1 MAFDNN
7 VSPGTPPLNWQKIKD
22 SFDVINQNFTQI
34 GAAIAQYRP
43 VTIINIDTSN
53 PVKVTTNGV
62 HELEAGTKV
71 NITTSGVSQLDGNE
85 YYVAISS
92 PDELL
97 LYTDALLTTSVDG
110 AAHDAY
116 PSSGGVVQG
125 FSPFANLDFDV
136 FRNNIIPS
144 NTGLYNLGSATKQWK
159 EVHIEPGS
167 EVPDSE
173 NNGLWL
179 GSAQI
184 RGNGTTIRLPAG
196 STIQPLDDD
205 ADPVP
210 ILDINKTFFKEVQVD
225 NGNAVVA
232 DEFVDSLNL
241 ISGTAMQLTVDS
253 SAESIT
259 FANTGVTQLA
269 GSTGISVSAATGN
282 ITLSNTGVTSVGN
295 GSTLPAGLT
304 VGSGI
309 ARDNTTGVVT
319 FTNTGVIDLDDGFGI
334 TLSRDDATGIV
345 TVTNA
350 APAVNTFGTFS
361 VQGQA
366 DVQPDNTA
374 DTLEFIAGYG
384 IGITTDGTNDKITFA
399 FDSNVDINGSVF
411 ADDSTLLVDG
421 VMGRI
426 VADVYA
432 NVFGNVTGNTTGY
445 HTGDVTGSVFADD
458 STRIVNAIDGTVD
471 ANIDRGT
478 TAFTLGA
485 GTISIVSG
493 NALDIE
499 SSNSYDL
506 TVNSGNDAYY
516 YSDFGNTLIDA
527 GEALTLSAV
536 NGININSPVNT
547 VIQGTAGFVGDL
559 TGSVFGDDSTK
570 LVDGVE
576 GKIVGPVESD
586 NIRGSFIGTVFA
598 DDSTVILDEL
608 GNLRYYPTTPG
619 DWNGTAPTTV
629 GEALDRL
636 ATLVKSLNSGV
647 GA

>member
-7 VSPGTPPLNWQKIKD
+7 VSPGRPPLNWQKVSD
-22 SFDVINQNFTQI
+22 AFDVINSNFTQI
-34 GAAIAQYRP
+34 GASIAQYRP

-53 PVKVTTNGV
+53 PVKVTTD
-62 HELEAGTKV
+62 GTHDLPSGAKV
-71 NITTSGVSQLDGNE
+71 SITNSGVSQLDGGQF
-85 YYVAISS
+85 YVSISS
-92 PDELL
+92 QDELL
-97 LYTDALLTTSVDG
+97 LYTDEALTTPVDG
-110 AAHDAY
+110 SAHDGY
-116 PSSGGVVQG
+116 PSSGGVIQG
-125 FSPFANLDFDV
+125 YSPFSNLDFDV
-136 FRNNIIPS
+136 FRNNIIPAE
-144 NTGLYNLGSATKQWK
+144 TGEYNLGSFTKQWK
-159 EVHIEPGS
+159 ELHIEPTS
-167 EVPDSE
+167 AVPGSE

-179 GSAQI
+179 GLAKI
-184 RGNGTTIRLPAG
+184 EGDGTVINLPLNSTVAG
-196 STIQPLDDD
+196 TKIIDLD
-205 ADPVP
+205 
-210 ILDINKTFFKEVQVD
+210 KTFFKEVQVD
-225 NGNAVVA
+225 NGNTVVA

-241 ISGTAMQLTVDS
+241 LSGTAMQLTVDS
-253 SAESIT
+253 GAESIT
-259 FANTGVTQLA
+259 FTNTGVTQLA

-295 GSTLPAGLT
+295 ASTLPSGLP

-319 FTNTGVIDLDDGFGI
+319 MTNTGVIDLDDGFGI

-350 APAVNTFGTFS
+350 APAVNTFGTFA
-361 VQGQA
+361 VQGQP
-366 DVQPDNTA
+366 DVQPDNTS

-399 FDSNVDINGSVF
+399 FDPNVDINGSVF

-432 NVFGNVTGNTTGY
+432 NVFGNVTGNVTGNVVGDVTGNTTGY
-445 HTGDVTGSVFADD
+445 HTGDVQGSLFADDSTKLVDAVDSTFNLNGTVASDVIPDQNNEYDLGSSSLQYKNLFLSQHIEMGGNLVAIGNVFAATLTGNLVGSQTGDMTGSVFAD
-458 STRIVNAIDGTVD
+458 N
-471 ANIDRGT
+471 
-478 TAFTLGA
+478 
-485 GTISIVSG
+485 
-493 NALDIE
+493 
-499 SSNSYDL
+499 
-506 TVNSGNDAYY
+506 
-516 YSDFGNTLIDA
+516 
-527 GEALTLSAV
+527 
-536 NGININSPVNT
+536 
-547 VIQGTAGFVGDL
+547 
-559 TGSVFGDDSTK
+559 STK

-586 NIRGSFIGTVFA
+586 DIRGSFIGTVFA

>member
-1 MAFDNN
+1 MAFNNN

-53 PVKVTTNGV
+53 PVKVTTDGS

-97 LYTDALLTTSVDG
+97 LYTDEALSIAVDG
-110 AAHDAY
+110 ATHDAY
-116 PSSGGVVQG
+116 PSSGGVIQG

-136 FRNNIIPS
+136 FRNNIIPAD
-144 NTGLYNLGSATKQWK
+144 TGIYNLGSFSKQWK
-159 EVHIEPGS
+159 EVHIEPS
-167 EVPDSE
+167 SDVPGSE

-179 GSAQI
+179 GLAKI
-184 RGNGTTIRLPAG
+184 EGNGTVINLPVD
-196 STIQPLDDD
+196 STVDGTKIIDLD
-205 ADPVP
+205 
-210 ILDINKTFFKEVQVD
+210 KTFFKEVQVD
-225 NGNAVVA
+225 NENAVVA

-350 APAVNTFGTFS
+350 APAVNTFGTFA

-432 NVFGNVTGNTTGY
+432 NVFGNVTGNVTGDVTGNTTGY

-458 STRIVNAIDGTVD
+458 STKLVDAVDGTF
-471 ANIDRGT
+471 N
-478 TAFTLGA
+478 
-485 GTISIVSG
+485 
-493 NALDIE
+493 LDGSV
-499 SSNSYDL
+499 SSNIIADQDNQYDL
-506 TVNSGNDAYY
+506 GSSSLQYKNLFLSQHIEMGGNIVAIGNVTAANVTGNLSGYH
-516 YSDFGNTLIDA
+516 T
-527 GEALTLSAV
+527 
-536 NGININSPVNT
+536 
-547 VIQGTAGFVGDL
+547 GDM

-570 LVDGVE
+570 LVDGAE
-576 GKIVGPVESD
+576 SKIVGPIESD

-619 DWNGTAPTTV
+619 DWNGTAPSTV

-636 ATLVKSLNSGV
+636 ATLIKSLNSGV